1 MVSQNAGQLGVHD
14 KTGDGQV
21 KLYKPVHHKPPS
33 GRGYEGADPWSSTP
47 LHAPYEPS
55 FITIPGFPGRRFWT
69 WGIFALLEQV
79 GEEVAAKGFVIGP
92 FLAGL
97 RIA

>member
-1 MVSQNAGQLGVHD
+1 MVSQNAGQLGAHD

-55 FITIPGFPGRRFWT
+55 WP
-69 WGIFALLEQV
+69 V
-79 GEEVAAKGFVIGP
+79 SAKLTKRYDVP
-92 FLAGL
+92 YN
-97 RIA
+97 

>member
-1 MVSQNAGQLGVHD
+1 MVSQNAGQLGAHD

-55 FITIPGFPGRRFWT
+55 FITIPGFPGRRPRCPAAD
-69 WGIFALLEQV
+69 GCGRGFART
-79 GEEVAAKGFVIGP
+79 
-92 FLAGL
+92 AG
-97 RIA
+97 

>member
-1 MVSQNAGQLGVHD
+1 MVSQNAGQLGAHD

-79 GEEVAAKGFVIGP
+79 GEEGYNKDS
-92 FLAGL
+92 
-97 RIA
+97 